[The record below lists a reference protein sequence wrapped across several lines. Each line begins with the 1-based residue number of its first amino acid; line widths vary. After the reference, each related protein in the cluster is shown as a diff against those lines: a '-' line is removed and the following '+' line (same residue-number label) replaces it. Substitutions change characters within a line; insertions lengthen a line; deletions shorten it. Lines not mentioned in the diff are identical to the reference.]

1 MSVYR
6 RFLFAALLLS
16 AAWPAK
22 TFQGPSLDTPV
33 IEPHPQRLTGI
44 SPGLAQNP
52 VPPADLRSEA
62 EMVLVPAFVTNRT
75 GAPATDLVKEDFQV
89 FEDGIEQP
97 VTYFAKEDAPV
108 SVGFL
113 LDSSGSMRNKMRQ
126 ALQAT
131 LAFFKTANK
140 ADEFFLVEF
149 DDHVKL
155 SVPFTSDAG
164 QLTRRVSHVKPIGRT
179 SLLDAVHRALVEMKR
194 ATYTRKAIV
203 VVSDGGDNRS
213 RYNFNQIKN
222 AMVESEVQL
231 YSMGIFDPLDQ
242 RKRTPEEKNGPELLS
257 ELAAESGGKHF
268 NVDNLDDLPM
278 ISEQIGEE
286 LRDQYLLGYNPV
298 NQKHDG
304 KYRRINV
311 TLKSPRPEAMEVRY
325 RRGYYAPAK

>member
-1 MSVYR
+1 MLANR

-16 AAWPAK
+16 ASWPAK
-22 TFQGPSLDTPV
+22 TFQGPTIDTPV
-33 IEPHPQRLTGI
+33 IEPRPQRPSGFA
-44 SPGLAQNP
+44 PGLASAP
-52 VPPADLRSEA
+52 APAADLRSEA
-62 EMVLVPAFVTNRT
+62 EMVLVPTFVTKAT
-75 GAPATDLVKEDFQV
+75 GAPATDLAKDDFQV

-131 LAFFKTANK
+131 LAFFRTANK

-149 DDHVKL
+149 DEHVKL
-155 SVPFTSDAG
+155 SVPFTSDFN
-164 QLTRRVSHVKPIGRT
+164 QLTKRVSHVKPIGRT

-194 ATYTRKAIV
+194 AAYTRKAIV

-231 YSMGIFDPLDQ
+231 YSMGIFDPADQ

-268 NVDNLDDLPM
+268 DIDNLDDLPM

-286 LRDQYLLGYNPV
+286 LRSQYLLGYTPV
-298 NQKHDG
+298 NPKHDG
-304 KYRRINV
+304 KYRRIKV
-311 TLKSPRPEAMEVRY
+311 SLKSPRPEAMEVRY